1 MNARNILLSVA
12 IAGLAGAIL
21 GLLYAPI
28 KGSDARKRLAR
39 IGTSFAAQAM
49 PDTVTDGV
57 IVGGE
62 FDTFKDSALDW
73 ADMGEATV
81 FSRSSSEPSW

>member
-12 IAGLAGAIL
+12 IAGVAGAIV

-39 IGTSFAAQAM
+39 VGASFAGQAM
-49 PDTVTDGV
+49 PDTVTDIV
-57 IVGGE
+57 VVGGE
-62 FDTFKDSALDW
+62 FDTFKDNALDW

-81 FSRSSSEPSW
+81 FSGNISERSW

>member
-12 IAGLAGAIL
+12 IAGVVGAIV

-28 KGSDARKRLAR
+28 KGSDARKRFAR
-39 IGTSFAAQAM
+39 IGASFAGQAM
-49 PDTVTDGV
+49 SDTVTDV
-57 IVGGE
+57 VVVGGE

-81 FSRSSSEPSW
+81 FSRSISERSW